1 MSSYTLSN
9 IEKICEQNIDTKIGN
24 VILKKQYVHD
34 ILSNYHM
41 AVLFHTFN
49 FYI

>member
-1 MSSYTLSN
+1 MITYTLYN
-9 IEKICEQNIDTKIGN
+9 IYKICEQKIDTKIGN

-41 AVLFHTFN
+41 AVIFHMFN
-49 FYI
+49 FSI